1 MSKFWAVFKREY
13 AQVVKKKSF
22 LVGLILTPALMA
34 GFMVIPALL
43 ATMKSSTTEHLAV
56 IDRSQYEIG
65 RSFSEMLDRYKLD
78 DDTTAYYAVEQ
89 IFHVGPEETQRF
101 LEISDSL
108 ADIVTEKE
116 LKYFLVIDPA
126 APYSDTGT
134 YLVTNSDNIR
144 SINRFERRLSN
155 ALSSVRLEES
165 QINLSVDS
173 VLNLTEGISLSTRN
187 TKGESLPFEIK
198 YFGAL
203 IFVGIMFGMIIGY
216 GQLVMRSVID
226 EKNSRIMEVL
236 VSSVTPFQLM
246 LGKIMGLGAAT
257 LTQIAIWF
265 VIGFGLF
272 TMRASLDIDPAIGQL
287 AFDPALVIFF
297 VLYLVSGYMLFS
309 AVFALVG
316 SIVTSE
322 KEAQNFIAPITLV
335 MMLPFILGIA
345 VVQNPHSGLA
355 LTFSMIPFTAP
366 TMAMM
371 RLVFVAPSLTEYS
384 LFSGIIG
391 ESLLSLLIIVVS
403 VIVVTWITARVFRVG
418 ILMYGKRPTLP
429 EIVKWIKYS

>member
-34 GFMVIPALL
+34 GFMVLPAVL

-56 IDRSQYEIG
+56 IDRSAYNIG
-65 RSFSEMLDRYKLD
+65 ETFSESLERYKLD
-78 DDTTAYYAVEQ
+78 DDSTAYYSVER
-89 IFHVGPEETQRF
+89 IFDLEPGETERF
-101 LEISDSL
+101 QTVSDSL
-108 ADIVTEKE
+108 ADLVTDKQ
-116 LKYFLVIDPA
+116 LKYFVVIDPQ

-144 SINRFERRLSN
+144 SIKRFERRLSN

-165 QINLSVDS
+165 DINLSVDS
-173 VLNLTEGISLSTRN
+173 VLVLTDDINLATRN
-187 TKGESLPFEIK
+187 TKGESLPFEVK

-246 LGKIMGLGAAT
+246 FGKIMGLGAAT
-257 LTQIAIWF
+257 LTQVAIWF
-265 VIGFGLF
+265 LIGLGLF
-272 TMRASLDIDPAIGQL
+272 TMRATLEIDPAIGQL

-309 AVFALVG
+309 ALFALIG

-322 KEAQNFIAPITLV
+322 KEAQNFVAPISMV
-335 MMLPFILGIA
+335 MILPFILGISI
-345 VVQNPHSGLA
+345 VQNPHSTLA
-355 LTFSMIPFTAP
+355 VTFSMIPFTAP

-371 RLVFVAPSLTEYS
+371 RLVFVAPSVTDYS

-391 ESLLSLLIIVVS
+391 ESLLSFL
-403 VIVVTWITARVFRVG
+403 VIVATVVLVTWITARIFRVG

>member
-1 MSKFWAVFKREY
+1 MSKFWAVFRREY

-34 GFMVIPALL
+34 GVMVLPAIL

-56 IDRSQYEIG
+56 IDRSVHDIG
-65 RSFSEMLDRYKLD
+65 DSFTELLEEYKLD
-78 DDTTAYYAVEQ
+78 DDSTAYYAVDR
-89 IFHVGPEETQRF
+89 IFRFTPQETRRF
-101 LEISDSL
+101 HSVSDSL
-108 ADIVTEKE
+108 SQLVGDKK
-116 LKYFLVIDPA
+116 LKYFLVIDPD

-134 YLVTNSDNIR
+134 YLVSNSDNLR
-144 SINRFERRLSN
+144 SINRFERQLSN
-155 ALSSVRLEES
+155 VLSSVRLEES

-173 VLNLTEGISLSTRN
+173 VLTLTEDIDLTMRN
-187 TKGESLPFEIK
+187 TKGESLPFEVK

-236 VSSVTPFQLM
+236 VSSVSPFQLM
-246 LGKIMGLGAAT
+246 LGKILGLGAAT
-257 LTQIAIWF
+257 LTQVAIWF
-265 VIGFGLF
+265 VVGFGLF
-272 TMRASLDIDPAIGQL
+272 MMRASLDIDAAIGRL
-287 AFDPALVIFF
+287 AFDPALVTFF
-297 VLYLVSGYMLFS
+297 VLYLVSGYMLYS
-309 AVFALVG
+309 AIFALVG

-322 KEAQNFIAPITLV
+322 KEAQNFVAPISMV
-335 MMLPFILGIA
+335 MVLPFILGIA
-345 VVQNPHSGLA
+345 IVQDPHSTLA

-391 ESLLSLLIIVVS
+391 ESLLSLLIIVAT
-403 VIVVTWITARVFRVG
+403 VIIITWVTARVFRVG

>member
-1 MSKFWAVFKREY
+1 MNKFWAVFKREY

-34 GFMVIPALL
+34 GVMVIPALL

-56 IDRSQYEIG
+56 IDRSSYDIG
-65 RSFSEMLDRYKLD
+65 ETFTKSLQEYRLD
-78 DDTTAYYAVEQ
+78 DDSTAYYAVDRTFKLAPDQ
-89 IFHVGPEETQRF
+89 IDRF
-101 LEISDSL
+101 QNVNDSL
-108 ADIVTEKE
+108 AGLVTEKD
-116 LKYFLVIDPA
+116 LKYFLVIDPQ

-134 YLVTNSDNIR
+134 YLVTNSDNLR
-144 SINRFERRLSN
+144 SINRFERQLSN
-155 ALSSVRLEES
+155 VLSSVRLEES

-173 VLNLTEGISLSTRN
+173 VLVLTENIDLTMRN

-203 IFVGIMFGMIIGY
+203 IFIGIMFGMIISY

-246 LGKIMGLGAAT
+246 LGKIVGLGAAT
-257 LTQIAIWF
+257 LTQVAIWF
-265 VIGFGLF
+265 AIGFGLF
-272 TMRASLDIDPAIGQL
+272 MMRASLDIDPTIGQL
-287 AFDPALVIFF
+287 AFNPVLVIFF

-322 KEAQNFIAPITLV
+322 KEAQNFIAPISMV
-335 MMLPFILGIA
+335 MILPFILGIA
-345 VVQNPHSGLA
+345 VVQNPHSTLA
-355 LTFSMIPFTAP
+355 VAFSMIPFTAP

-391 ESLLSLLIIVVS
+391 ESLLSLLIIVVT
-403 VIVVTWITARVFRVG
+403 VVVVTWITARVFRVG